1 MGLDFIYTN
10 KQTVPEPG
18 FFFLHVIM
26 LHIISFFVSG
36 NHSMPP
42 RPNLLLSGEITFHC
56 IKNLIMFC
64 SAMHC
69 YHRCCRCRC
78 RWEPKPLS
86 VQPLTT
92 IRVWARAKFLLNT
105 NTSYALRHAYFF
117 PGPSAPSLWLSV
129 GGWPGSCGLTIQVY
143 HIQRGHT
150 HVTISSTRVN

>member
-26 LHIISFFVSG
+26 FHIISFFVSG
-36 NHSMPP
+36 NHSMPL
-42 RPNLLLSGEITFHC
+42 RPNLILSGDITCHC
-56 IKNLIMFC
+56 ITNLIMFC

-69 YHRCCRCRC
+69 YYSRCRC
-78 RWEPKPLS
+78 CCPWEPKPVS

-92 IRVWARAKFLLNT
+92 IRVWARANFLLNT

-117 PGPSAPSLWLSV
+117 PGHSAPSLCYQLVDGRVAV
-129 GGWPGSCGLTIQVY
+129 GLLFK
-143 HIQRGHT
+143 
-150 HVTISSTRVN
+150 STTNKEDTPRWRSALLG